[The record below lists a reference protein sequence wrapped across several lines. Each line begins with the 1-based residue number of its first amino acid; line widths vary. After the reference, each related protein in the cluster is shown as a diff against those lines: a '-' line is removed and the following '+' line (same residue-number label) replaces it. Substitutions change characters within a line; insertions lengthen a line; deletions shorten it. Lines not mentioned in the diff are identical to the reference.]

1 MNHIRSGLIQNSKLH
16 PNLGAAMVGG
26 ISLSPVSQNGVNW
39 CQSIGGNPVALT
51 SDEAT
56 SELLSIVEA
65 ARKTYADENADLKDT
80 IASTAESI
88 KDAEKL
94 ARLPVVGD
102 ETETIQG
109 MVFAAEH
116 RAASQ
121 EPSNTETRNANFLA
135 QHVESVFGLDVSRIK
150 EALAGYQAEISL
162 RGDLV
167 ADLRKSAAT
176 LRAIAEKA
184 SAPITREQVA
194 RFKADAKRLREVP
207 AAIADLRQL
216 RIDITA
222 IADRLNSTIKQ
233 MESVA

>member
-1 MNHIRSGLIQNSKLH
+1 MNHIRSRLIQNSKLH
-16 PNLGAAMVGG
+16 PNLGAAVVGG
-26 ISLSPVSQNGVNW
+26 ISLSPVSQHGVNW
-39 CQSIGGNPVALT
+39 CQSIGGNPVAL
-51 SDEAT
+51 SPDEAT
-56 SELLSIVEA
+56 SELLSIVEV
-65 ARKTYADENADLKDT
+65 ARKTYADDNADLKDT

-102 ETETIQG
+102 ETATIRG

-116 RAASQ
+116 RVASP

-135 QHVESVFGLDVSRIK
+135 QYIESAFGLDVSRIK
-150 EALAGYQAEISL
+150 EALAGYQAELSL
-162 RGDLV
+162 RGDLL

-176 LRAIAEKA
+176 LRAIADKA

-194 RFKADAKRLREVP
+194 KFKSDAKRLREVP
-207 AAIADLRQL
+207 AALADLRQL

-222 IADRLNSTIKQ
+222 IADRLNSAIKQ